1 MKEPLELNAFAF
13 DLSGGKERFQKEILI
28 EASLDNENWVTIYE
42 NKNCPTPQEG
52 YKTGGYLLRMDS
64 VTTARYL
71 RLTIKKIHTD
81 VVFARLNEFSVLN
94 LPMTSIGTID
104 KESEEASIY
113 VKGNCVYVDAPTATE
128 SATIDIYS
136 LSGKKVVTRT
146 IADILAGDVISV
158 HSFDLIPGVYTVRY
172 TTAEGKTYSAKVK
185 I

>member
-28 EASLDNENWVTIYE
+28 EGSLDNENWVTIYE

-64 VTTARYL
+64 VATARYL

-81 VVFARLNEFSVLN
+81 VVYARLNEFSVLN
-94 LPMTSIGTID
+94 MPMTSIGTVD
-104 KESEEASIY
+104 EETEKASIY
-113 VKGNCVYVDAPTATE
+113 VKANCVYVDAPSATE

-146 IADILAGDVISV
+146 ITDILAGDVISV

-172 TTAEGKTYSAKVK
+172 TTAEGNTYSAKIK